1 MDVEPVLVGGV
12 PLLLLH
18 VLKGPEAAAHVV
30 EHAVQ
35 HHPDAM
41 GVKGL
46 THLGE
51 VLVGAQAAVDLPV
64 VPGVVAVAVT
74 FKNGGEVYRICPQL
88 LDMVRPIGD
97 FADAVDGDAVILL
110 WGSAEAQGVD
120 LVKHTIFRPHKHLP
134 FFPGEINYTH
144 FSTRRPR

>member
-64 VPGVVAVAVT
+64 VPSVVAVAVT
-74 FKNGGEVYRICPQL
+74 FKNGGEVYRIRPQT

-97 FADAVDGDAVILL
+97 FADAVDGDAVIFL

-134 FFPGEINYTH
+134 FFPRGNKLCP
-144 FSTRRPR
+144 F